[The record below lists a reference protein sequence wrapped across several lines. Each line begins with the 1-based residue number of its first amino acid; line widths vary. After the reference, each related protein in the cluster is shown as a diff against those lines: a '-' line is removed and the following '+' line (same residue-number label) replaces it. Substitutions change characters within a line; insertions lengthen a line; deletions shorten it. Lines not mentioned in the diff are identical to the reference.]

1 MDYYV
6 VNTLQDV
13 FQSDALQQTHPMTN
27 YIESPGAISA
37 AFDNI
42 AYAKCELINW
52 FYTRCIYTYVSRISW
67 LCGSFPMQKQ
77 IIEWNVCAF

>member
-1 MDYYV
+1 MYPEWRIMDYYV

-27 YIESPGAISA
+27 YIESPAAISA

-42 AYAKCELINW
+42 AYAKCELIVL
-52 FYTRCIYTYVSRISW
+52 YSSH
-67 LCGSFPMQKQ
+67 L
-77 IIEWNVCAF
+77 